1 MTVTGNATRSS
12 VLRVAGVTQASA
24 LVVAV
29 NRDDTAVLVTL
40 TARELSPNVRIVA
53 SVRESENVHLLRQSG
68 ASSVVVSAE
77 TAGRLLGMATTTP
90 SVVEVVEDLLTP
102 DAGFAISEREV
113 EESEVGGSPRHL
125 TDIVLGVVRERRAAP
140 RRRLDRRR
148 AGAGRPAALRPQGL
162 APRRRLNRRG
172 SVCPVRV
179 ATWNVNSVLARLPRL
194 LPWLDERAPDVVC
207 LQETKLSDEAFADAL
222 AAPLAERGYADAHH
236 GQGQWNGVA
245 LLSRVG
251 LDDVVRGLPDEPRF
265 PTPTPRRT
273 PARSPPPARAC
284 ASPRST
290 SPTAAP
296 PTTRT
301 TSTSST
307 GSPRCAPRSPTRP
320 PRSSPAT

>member
-1 MTVTGNATRSS
+1 M
-12 VLRVAGVTQASA
+12 QASA

-113 EESEVGGSPRHL
+113 DESEVGGSPRHL
-125 TDIVLGVVRERRAAP
+125 TDIVLGVVRDEQLYRVDASAVDALERGDRLLYVRKASAP
-140 RRRLDRRR
+140 RRRRTR
-148 AGAGRPAALRPQGL
+148 APGVASPG
-162 APRRRLNRRG
+162 
-172 SVCPVRV
+172 VRV

-222 AAPLAERGYADAHH
+222 GAPLAERGYAVAHH

-265 PTPTPRRT
+265 PTADSPRRRPRGHRDLRR
-273 PARSPPPARAC
+273 PARHLGLRPQRPQPGRPALR
-284 ASPRST
+284 
-290 SPTAAP
+290 
-296 PTTRT
+296 
-301 TSTSST
+301 STSST
-307 GSPRCAPRSPTRP
+307 GSPRCGRRSPTPR